1 MHLSLC
7 DVDDDKALGP
17 LGPRIISALAP
28 FVSTVTEDA
37 LALVLEGLSAVIE
50 VDEGKWLTPDQ
61 VATIVQMLLVTFEK
75 NVNGVSNTTISVVAV
90 PEFHIIDPIAMD
102 ILTESFT
109 SLASSSNPAIY
120 QAAIISAVPSLVPM
134 LSKEDPWIVT
144 STLRI
149 LRALFNEA
157 KPGAL
162 GDGVVALLGHSLFA
176 VMEAAKDRDLLSV
189 CAASRLRGLD

>member
-1 MHLSLC
+1 M
-7 DVDDDKALGP
+7 DDDKALGP

-50 VDEGKWLTPDQ
+50 VDEGKWLTPEQ

-75 NVNGVSNTTISVVAV
+75 NVNGMSGKVIAVVAM
-90 PEFHIIDPIAMD
+90 PKFCILDPIAMD

-109 SLASSSNPAIY
+109 SLASSSNQAIY
-120 QAAIISAVPSLVPM
+120 QAAIISAVPALIPM
-134 LSKEDPWIVT
+134 LTKEDPWVVT

-189 CAASRLRGLD
+189 CAPSRL

>member
-1 MHLSLC
+1 M
-7 DVDDDKALGP
+7 DDDQALGP

-75 NVNGVSNTTISVVAV
+75 NVNGTSGKTISVIAM
-90 PEFHIIDPIAMD
+90 PKFCDIDPIAMD

-109 SLASSSNPAIY
+109 SLASSSNQAIY
-120 QAAIISAVPSLVPM
+120 QAAIVTSVPALVPM
-134 LSKEDPWIVT
+134 LAKEDPWVVT

-189 CAASRLRGLD
+189 CGPSRLQRD

>member
-1 MHLSLC
+1 
-7 DVDDDKALGP
+7 
-17 LGPRIISALAP
+17 
-28 FVSTVTEDA
+28 
-37 LALVLEGLSAVIE
+37 
-50 VDEGKWLTPDQ
+50 
-61 VATIVQMLLVTFEK
+61 
-75 NVNGVSNTTISVVAV
+75 
-90 PEFHIIDPIAMD
+90 MD

-120 QAAIISAVPSLVPM
+120 QAAIISAVPALVPM
-134 LSKEDPWIVT
+134 LAKDDPWIVT

-162 GDGVVALLGHSLFA
+162 GDGVVALLGHSLFT

-189 CAASRLRGLD
+189 CAPYRLQRG

>member
-1 MHLSLC
+1 
-7 DVDDDKALGP
+7 VDDDKALGP

-50 VDEGKWLTPDQ
+50 VEDGSWLTPDQ

-75 NVNGVSNTTISVVAV
+75 NVNGTSSKIFSVVAM
-90 PEFHIIDPIAMD
+90 PKFCNIDPIAMD

-109 SLASSSNPAIY
+109 SLASSGNPAIY
-120 QAAIISAVPSLVPM
+120 QAAIISAVPALVPM
-134 LSKEDPWIVT
+134 LSKDDPWIVT

-162 GDGVVALLGHSLFA
+162 GDGVVALVGHSLFA

-189 CAASRLRGLD
+189 CGPSRLQRG